1 MGLLEMSISAGVLIL
16 LAAAV
21 RAAGFLHLSK
31 RTVRLLWLIVLARL
45 LLPFSLP
52 VPGWAAAPARIM
64 EGMRDRL
71 RMETGHGAG
80 KETVSGV
87 LQQMPVAGTGLE
99 DGIVIHA
106 AWLLWIA
113 GMAAAGIYFAVL
125 FWKEHRLL
133 AQAMRLESMTE
144 AGGADS
150 RKISEACRTARRMA
164 GVRRKKQEQLWV
176 HDRICSP
183 VVFGIFRQ
191 RIVIP
196 KELAGLE
203 QAQMQYVLIHEM
215 VHVKGYDN
223 LWKLLAAAAVCI
235 HWFNPAVWLMY
246 VLFARDLELA
256 CDERVLS
263 MHGSRGRQGY
273 AATLLA
279 LAQVQKETVLF
290 SSGFFENPVKE
301 RIVAVMKYRKLT
313 GMGVLCAVMLL
324 AGAASV
330 FGSVGQAVSAQEKD
344 AIVRDETGGKDT
356 QEVTAG
362 YSVSTAAGEDGI
374 VNIQTSAGSS
384 AEKLQVQFDK
394 SIMADGETG
403 EKADYT
409 VSCRGDGT
417 GENGKEDASGETS
430 IYRFVS
436 EDDGTYRLEGSDGD
450 VYRLEDG
457 DGGTYR
463 LEKQDDG
470 STYVLQPGDG
480 GKVTVKTLPEDGSA
494 ATDGA
499 DATAD
504 VERMGSEEIKLEKDV
519 SES

>member
-1 MGLLEMSISAGVLIL
+1 
-16 LAAAV
+16 
-21 RAAGFLHLSK
+21 
-31 RTVRLLWLIVLARL
+31 
-45 LLPFSLP
+45 
-52 VPGWAAAPARIM
+52 
-64 EGMRDRL
+64 
-71 RMETGHGAG
+71 
-80 KETVSGV
+80 
-87 LQQMPVAGTGLE
+87 
-99 DGIVIHA
+99 
-106 AWLLWIA
+106 
-113 GMAAAGIYFAVL
+113 
-125 FWKEHRLL
+125 
-133 AQAMRLESMTE
+133 
-144 AGGADS
+144 
-150 RKISEACRTARRMA
+150 
-164 GVRRKKQEQLWV
+164 
-176 HDRICSP
+176 
-183 VVFGIFRQ
+183 
-191 RIVIP
+191 
-196 KELAGLE
+196 
-203 QAQMQYVLIHEM
+203 
-215 VHVKGYDN
+215 
-223 LWKLLAAAAVCI
+223 
-235 HWFNPAVWLMY
+235 
-246 VLFARDLELA
+246 
-256 CDERVLS
+256 
-263 MHGSRGRQGY
+263 
-273 AATLLA
+273 
-279 LAQVQKETVLF
+279 
-290 SSGFFENPVKE
+290 
-301 RIVAVMKYRKLT
+301 MKYRKLT

-330 FGSVGQAVSAQEKD
+330 FGSASQAASAQEKD